1 MKISQFISSCFVA
14 QVGGGTIAAAV
25 APEAILV
32 SGVASA
38 VGISGNLGET
48 QRSHHVQRS
57 DGSFKQ
63 QEETVRG
70 FAGGVDVC
78 GQDLSVVTVSC

>member
-1 MKISQFISSCFVA
+1 M
-14 QVGGGTIAAAV
+14 
-25 APEAILV
+25 
-32 SGVASA
+32 
-38 VGISGNLGET
+38 GISGNLGET

-78 GQDLSVVTVSC
+78 GQDLSVVIVS